1 MKTIIAFITVIMAI
15 AVNTANANGMDVQ
28 KYILD
33 TVPGITAQE
42 AAWCADAHRNG
53 GSFVVK
59 IHDISLKCSK
69 NTIVKDWDLPSN

>member
-1 MKTIIAFITVIMAI
+1 MKKVHSYIIALVMAVMFGF
-15 AVNTANANGMDVQ
+15 ANNANANEMNVQ

-53 GSFVVK
+53 GEFIVK
-59 IHDISLKCSK
+59 IHDVTLRCSK
-69 NTIVKDWDLPSN
+69 NTLIKDWD

>member
-1 MKTIIAFITVIMAI
+1 MKIITIIIAIMFGFA
-15 AVNTANANGMDVQ
+15 NNANANGMDVQ

-53 GSFVVK
+53 GRYMVK
-59 IHDISLKCSK
+59 IYDITLECSK
-69 NTIVKDWDLPSN
+69 NTLIKDWDLTSD